1 MSPFLHF
8 LSFCVVT
15 RWLHRNPIQAFH
27 AARQKIQLELIKFST
42 APLLQATRKAF
53 NIMVTHWESSR
64 RPLYIR
70 TVWRDGQHHVI
81 LDKTKEHSD
90 VDDPKRKPKQL
101 LPNQVR
107 ATKSAGPS
115 VNLLNVSSV
124 RVLLS
129 GVRRHRNGSREIHLS
144 DKPPERPK
152 TWTSGSICSRQIA
165 CKNLNNEVDFG
176 AIKGFRPPSLHPSH
190 YAELPSLEAECAN
203 NDPQMKPTSKKSLMM
218 TADTE
223 IKQVSEEGNNMVDYS
238 VLKTQSP
245 SGSHKDSSQN
255 ILIYSNQEI
264 STVTDENFYHILPLR
279 ANQDDDECQEELEK
293 EVDPRMNS
301 VRRQLHI
308 FMPNLPAKRSSD
320 CNSSII
326 SSKISSQL

>member
-1 MSPFLHF
+1 
-8 LSFCVVT
+8 
-15 RWLHRNPIQAFH
+15 
-27 AARQKIQLELIKFST
+27 
-42 APLLQATRKAF
+42 
-53 NIMVTHWESSR
+53 MVTHWESSR

-90 VDDPKRKPKQL
+90 VHDPKRKLKQL

-144 DKPPERPK
+144 EKPPERPK
-152 TWTSGSICSRQIA
+152 TWTSGSICNRQIA

-176 AIKGFRPPSLHPSH
+176 AIKGFRPPSLQQSH
-190 YAELPSLEAECAN
+190 YEELPSLEAECGLLDNALSEKVIVWLDLAN
-203 NDPQMKPTSKKSLMM
+203 NDPQMKPTSKKGLTL
-218 TADTE
+218 TAE
-223 IKQVSEEGNNMVDYS
+223 MEAKQVPVEEKNVVDCS
-238 VLKTQSP
+238 VLKSQSP
-245 SGSHKDSSQN
+245 PGSRKDSAQN
-255 ILIYSNQEI
+255 ILVYSNQEV
-264 STVTDENFYHILPLR
+264 STITDENFYHVLPPR
-279 ANQDDDECQEELEK
+279 ASQDEGECQEELEE
-293 EVDPRMNS
+293 EVDPRVNS

-320 CNSSII
+320 CDSSII